1 MAARKPAAT
10 AAGGEE
16 ERLLVEAAR
25 KDPAKFGDLYELH
38 FERIYAFIRRRV
50 HDRETAED
58 LTSEVFHKA
67 LANVGSY
74 EWSGA
79 PFAAWLIRIAANA
92 IADRRKRDAREA
104 PATEQDIDPGA
115 QPDFVDLVDRPR
127 LFGLV
132 DELPAEQRRVIIG
145 RFVDER
151 SIREVAQELGKTE
164 GAVKQLQLRALEN
177 LRARMEGSDA

>member
-1 MAARKPAAT
+1 MEARKPVAT
-10 AAGGEE
+10 AGGGDE

-50 HDRETAED
+50 RDRETAED

-67 LANVGSY
+67 LSSIASY
-74 EWSGA
+74 RWTGA

-92 IADRRKRDAREA
+92 IADRMKHDARELLTGQA
-104 PATEQDIDPGA
+104 EVDPSA
-115 QPDFVDLVDRPR
+115 QPELDVMEHRARLYRLVDT
-127 LFGLV
+127 
-132 DELPAEQRRVIIG
+132 LPPDQRRVILG
-145 RFVDER
+145 RFVEER
-151 SIREVAQELGKTE
+151 SIREVAEELGKTE

-177 LRARMEGSDA
+177 LRARMEGGHA